1 MSAICCFYVNNLQS
15 ALQIPTLKI
24 TKIAIVILIFFFL
37 TASAVLVA
45 FWR

>member
-24 TKIAIVILIFFFL
+24 TKIAVVILIFFL